1 MLKALEQINRWKPDS
16 IQEYCKAIT
25 TDSISR
31 LTEHGYWV
39 EHENWRGSHLFGIRI
54 PPKSD
59 MALIR
64 QKLIDKKIFVS
75 IRGNAI
81 RVSPNVYNRKEEME
95 RFARVLIS

>member
-31 LTEHGYWV
+31 LAEHGYWV